1 MLQSGFYEDYDE
13 YELNQEWVN
22 LKNSQLFQLFIE
34 MKKILFMIN
43 ETEFTDIEKQ
53 YQICVN
59 GLT

>member
-1 MLQSGFYEDYDE
+1 LIQSGFYEDYDE
-13 YELNQEWVN
+13 YELNQDRVN

-53 YQICVN
+53 YQICVS

>member
-1 MLQSGFYEDYDE
+1 MIQSGFYEDYDE
-13 YELNQEWVN
+13 YELNQDRVN

-53 YQICVN
+53 YQICVS